1 MDVAGHVCVG
11 GNHAFN
17 PAHTPHSPAR
27 NSRPPVRGV
36 TPGSQSPATE
46 SAPRTRPDV
55 PDAAEA
61 EPVPHEHLPSRS
73 DDN

>member
-1 MDVAGHVCVG
+1 MPSNPTTRPSHRPGLP
-11 GNHAFN
+11 NHASHGVMPDTGA
-17 PAHTPHSPAR
+17 PAPKP
-27 NSRPPVRGV
+27 
-36 TPGSQSPATE
+36 
-46 SAPRTRPDV
+46 APRTPDNV

>member
-1 MDVAGHVCVG
+1 MPS
-11 GNHAFN
+11 N
-17 PAHTPHSPAR
+17 PTTRPIHPVHGVMPGT
-27 NSRPPVRGV
+27 RPPAPEPAPD
-36 TPGSQSPATE
+36 TPD
-46 SAPRTRPDV
+46 DV

>member
-1 MDVAGHVCVG
+1 MPSNPTTRPIRRPGLP
-11 GNHAFN
+11 NHLVHGVM
-17 PAHTPHSPAR
+17 PGTRSPAPKPAPV
-27 NSRPPVRGV
+27 PP
-36 TPGSQSPATE
+36 A
-46 SAPRTRPDV
+46 DV